1 VRTPEVHAEQR
12 TPDQNKKMWAMLRDI
27 SAQVKWRV
35 NSSMVYMTPE
45 DWKDVLTAGLT
56 KNSRIADG
64 IEGGFVMLGEHTSKM
79 TKERMAELI
88 EFMLWFGS
96 ERNVKWTEEA

>member
-1 VRTPEVHAEQR
+1 MKLQEPTEPRSTE
-12 TPDQNKKMWAMLRDI
+12 QNKKMWAMLHDI
-27 SAQVKWRV
+27 STQVKWRV
-35 NSSMVYMTPE
+35 NGSMIFMSAE

-64 IEGGFVMLGEHTSKM
+64 IEGGFVMLGERTSKM

-88 EFMLWFGS
+88 EFMQWFGA
-96 ERNVKWTEEA
+96 ERGVKWTEE